1 VTTQVAKAPTEQKIH
16 RSDARLVRE
25 CLKGNEDAWSTLID
39 KYKNLIFSIPIKYG
53 FSTDEAAEIFQGV
66 CLELLRDLPTL
77 REPRALPKWLIQVT
91 SHKCSHRKQQ
101 EQRWVSGGEA
111 DAKFASLFTAPENT
125 EKALREAE
133 REQMLRQ
140 ALSALSPRCQQLI
153 HMLFFEFPARPY
165 QEIAECLGLATGSIG
180 FIRGRCLERL
190 RRQLEKAGLR

>member
-1 VTTQVAKAPTEQKIH
+1 MTTQVARAPTEQKI
-16 RSDARLVRE
+16 RWSDARLVRA
-25 CLKGNEDAWSTLID
+25 CLQGREDAWSALLD

-66 CLELLRDLPTL
+66 CLELLAGLPTL
-77 REPRALPKWLIQVT
+77 REPHALPKWLIQVT

-101 EQRWVSGGEA
+101 EQRWVSGEEA
-111 DAKFASLFTAPENT
+111 DAKFTSLFTAPENA

-133 REQMLRQ
+133 REQLLRQ
-140 ALSALSPRCQQLI
+140 ALSDLSPRCRQLI
-153 HMLFFEFPARPY
+153 RMLFFEVPARPY
-165 QEIAECLGLATGSIG
+165 QEIAEYLGLATGSIG